1 MLSLDSTLEGP
12 QIRLRPSMIK
22 FEADDWNLE
31 ICDSG
36 ISKLPCFLN
45 THLIKVLEDLGVA
58 GDVLLELQ
66 KEEIELLRDTIRS
79 ARRAAHFLEHQAPIA
94 ESTRLPYLVGVL
106 DSLDLHFSQDRFLN
120 QVIELAV
127 LVKLRDLKYRARIRV
142 PNGVTL
148 FGIMDETG
156 FLKEGEIY
164 VPILNDRS
172 QTEAIIGENV
182 IVTRSPALHPGDVQL
197 ANAVDVPDGS
207 PLRQLY
213 NCVVFSQHGSRD
225 LPSQLSGG
233 DLDGDLFSVISD
245 KRFRLRRTARPA
257 SYPRSEE
264 VVLNRPVTRNDISE
278 FFVTFLRRD
287 QLGRISQAH
296 KVFADRNEKGTFS
309 KNCLE
314 LAALHSM
321 AVDFSK
327 TGKPVG

>member
-245 KRFRLRRTARPA
+245 KRFRLRGDQQGGF
-257 SYPRSEE
+257 RS
-264 VVLNRPVTRNDISE
+264 R
-278 FFVTFLRRD
+278 
-287 QLGRISQAH
+287 
-296 KVFADRNEKGTFS
+296 
-309 KNCLE
+309 
-314 LAALHSM
+314 
-321 AVDFSK
+321 
-327 TGKPVG
+327 